1 MLYQFLVDK
10 NDNKTFKSGAGLGMK
25 RHTVATAAAI
35 GVQYGVESWE
45 TNFVVCA
52 ALSKINNI
60 QTYKYISF
68 LFV

>member
-1 MLYQFLVDK
+1 
-10 NDNKTFKSGAGLGMK
+10 MK
-25 RHTVATAAAI
+25 RYSVATASAI
-35 GVQYGVESWE
+35 GFQYGVESWE

>member
-1 MLYQFLVDK
+1 
-10 NDNKTFKSGAGLGMK
+10 MK
-25 RHTVATAAAI
+25 RYSVATASAI
-35 GVQYGVESWE
+35 GFQYGVESWE
-45 TNFVVCA
+45 TNFVLCA